1 MKKLYGT
8 VVPIVTPFDESGKI
22 DVGSLKNLAEYII
35 ESGLQCI
42 YPCGTTGEMC
52 LLSEDERKL
61 VVETVV
67 RQVNHRIPVF
77 AQVGAMTEKETVEL
91 ARHAVKAGCDG
102 IGVVTPIYFQI
113 SDRGLVDFYVR
124 VAQSVPRDFPVYLY
138 GIPQNAVNDISFQV
152 AQEAAARCP
161 NIIGMKYSYPDMT
174 RLQEF
179 MLINQETFSV
189 LVGPDH
195 LFQAVVAAGGD
206 GVVSGNAMVLAEHYR
221 EIWKALQAGEWEA
234 ARKIQRRTN
243 VLNRI
248 LCEKNNISAYKVM
261 LREKGIL
268 RFAAVRAP
276 LENLSVKEQR
286 DLIERMRELD
296 YTRVVG

>member
-1 MKKLYGT
+1 
-8 VVPIVTPFDESGKI
+8 
-22 DVGSLKNLAEYII
+22 
-35 ESGLQCI
+35 
-42 YPCGTTGEMC
+42 
-52 LLSEDERKL
+52 
-61 VVETVV
+61 
-67 RQVNHRIPVF
+67 
-77 AQVGAMTEKETVEL
+77 
-91 ARHAVKAGCDG
+91 
-102 IGVVTPIYFQI
+102 
-113 SDRGLVDFYVR
+113 
-124 VAQSVPRDFPVYLY
+124 
-138 GIPQNAVNDISFQV
+138 
-152 AQEAAARCP
+152 
-161 NIIGMKYSYPDMT
+161 MKYSYPDMT

-221 EIWKALQAGEWEA
+221 EIWKALQAGEWDV

-276 LENLSVKEQR
+276 LENLSVEEER

-296 YTRVVG
+296 YTKAVG

>member
-8 VVPIVTPFDESGKI
+8 VVPIVTPFNESGKI
-22 DVGSLKNLAEYII
+22 DVESLEKLTEYII

-61 VVETVV
+61 VAETVV
-67 RQVNHRIPVF
+67 RQADHRIPVF

-91 ARHAVKAGCDG
+91 ARHAVKTGCDG

-113 SDRGLVDFYVR
+113 SDKGLVDFYVR
-124 VAQSVPRDFPVYLY
+124 VAQSVPYDFPVYLY

-161 NIIGMKYSYPDMT
+161 NIVGIKYSYPDMT

-206 GVVSGNAMVLAEHYR
+206 GVVSGNAMVLTEHYR
-221 EIWKALQAGEWEA
+221 EIWKALQAGEWDV

-276 LENLSVKEQR
+276 LENLSAEEER